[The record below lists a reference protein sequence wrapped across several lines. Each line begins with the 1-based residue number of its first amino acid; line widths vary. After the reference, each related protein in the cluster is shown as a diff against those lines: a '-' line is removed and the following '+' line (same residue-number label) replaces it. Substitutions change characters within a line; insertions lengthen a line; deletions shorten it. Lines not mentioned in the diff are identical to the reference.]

1 MTDPSADVLS
11 LLEAA
16 LRVPAHETQA
26 SRDAR
31 AAIEARNARVNNAP
45 ELDWQ
50 PPQDPEGYA
59 RIYIVDNEDNRK
71 ARGFTSSVCGISLEA
86 ADGSVVRI
94 ARLSAGIPAWLPVK
108 YCETEPMFGPDNRD
122 LRALYSRGFLV
133 FEAAGYGGKHAPL
146 RHLSAYR
153 MGLWTARAFAVAF
166 ENGREPP
173 RLETAAAVADIKK
186 AAQLNAARLR
196 IISMRDEQAEV
207 ARILTNLSHGQR
219 DLTARDRSVLY
230 PNKSDGG
237 AIGSGARPD
246 FQATSALVES

>member
-1 MTDPSADVLS
+1 MTDLSSTASPDVLA

-59 RIYIVDNEDNRK
+59 RIYIVDSEDNRK

-94 ARLSAGIPAWLPVK
+94 ARLSAGIPVWAPTK
-108 YCETEPMFGPDNRD
+108 FFETEPLFGPDNRD

-146 RHLSAYR
+146 RHLAAYR

-173 RLETAAAVADIKK
+173 RLETAAAVAD
-186 AAQLNAARLR
+186 
-196 IISMRDEQAEV
+196 MVRDEQPEL
-207 ARILTNLSHGQR
+207 ARILTNLAGGQR

-246 FQATSALVES
+246 FTPVSALVES

>member
-1 MTDPSADVLS
+1 MTEPSTTPTPDVLA

-26 SRDAR
+26 SRDVR
-31 AAIEARNARVNNAP
+31 AAHEARLARINNAP

-50 PPQDPEGYA
+50 PPENPEGFA
-59 RIYIVDNEDNRK
+59 RIYIVDSEDNRK
-71 ARGFTSSVCGISLEA
+71 GRDFTSSVCGISLEA

-94 ARLSAGIPAWLPVK
+94 ARLSAGIPVWAPNK
-108 YCETEPMFGPDNRD
+108 FFETEPMFGADNRE
-122 LRALYSRGFLV
+122 LRVLHKRGFLV
-133 FEAAGYGGKHAPL
+133 FEAAGYNGKHAPL
-146 RHLSAYR
+146 RHLAAYR

-173 RLETAAAVADIKK
+173 RLETAAAVAE
-186 AAQLNAARLR
+186 
-196 IISMRDEQAEV
+196 MVRDEQPEL
-207 ARILTNLSHGQR
+207 ARILTNLAGGQR
-219 DLTARDRSVLY
+219 DLTARDRGVLY

-246 FQATSALVES
+246 FTPVSALVES